1 MVNKDNLNRS
11 NYIRTLL
18 KVATGQE
25 PPDLIIEGGNLVNV
39 HTAEIFK
46 ADIAIKGMRIV
57 AVGDLG
63 RIQRNN
69 GSEIINAEGK
79 YLTPGFIE
87 PHLHLYHAH
96 QNFTQV
102 SKLLLSHGTTT
113 VADSLYGPGQVSI
126 DAFKFFIKEIERT
139 PLKLM
144 WLIPIVT
151 YLQNRQNGLER
162 IFDTLNNK
170 EVFDMLD
177 WPECYGLEEP
187 EATLMVEERPD
198 DMLRLFEGA
207 LKRNLVIPGHAWGLN
222 VQDLNAYIA
231 IGASSDHE
239 GESKEDAI
247 NRARLGMW
255 VQIRHGGGAIATP
268 DMVRAITENKLD
280 SRYFCFC
287 SDLTDQL
294 FLKNKGNIDEA
305 VRVAIMSGVNP
316 ITAIQMGTLNAAD
329 SIGISSE
336 VGSIAPGKFADII
349 FIDDLPTFKISTVI
363 ANGKVVVKDG
373 EFILDLKQPKYPDFL
388 YNTIRL
394 KRQIVP
400 SDFEIK
406 APKGK
411 DKVIVRVIE
420 VKDGTLHMPEGRAI
434 LFVENGK
441 IQNDIKNDVLKI
453 ALVET
458 FKRSGNIGKGFTRG
472 FNLKKGAIAS
482 THNPWFHGIAIVG
495 TNDSDMMIAA
505 NKIAEIGG
513 GEVAVVD
520 GKIMALY
527 ELPISGVCSE
537 KSIQESIQES
547 QKLSNIVKEMGC
559 NLNSVFKTLGFTTA
573 CGNIGDLKI
582 FDSGIIDI
590 KNRKVVDIIVNDD

>member
-1 MVNKDNLNRS
+1 MHNKYNLNRS
-11 NYIRTLL
+11 KYIRDLL
-18 KVATGQE
+18 KTATGQE
-25 PPDLIIEGGNLVNV
+25 VPDLIIRGGNLVNV
-39 HTAEIFK
+39 HTAEIYK
-46 ADIAIKGMRIV
+46 SDIAIKGNRIV
-57 AVGDLG
+57 AINDLG
-63 RIQRNN
+63 RIRINE
-69 GSEIINAEGK
+69 STEIIDAEGK
-79 YLTPGFIE
+79 YLTPGLIE

-126 DAFKFFIKEIERT
+126 DAFKFFIKEIKRT
-139 PLKLM
+139 PLKLI

-151 YLQNRQNGLER
+151 YIQNRQNGLER
-162 IFDTLNNK
+162 VFDTVNTK

-207 LKRNLVIPGHAWGLN
+207 IKRNLVIPGHAWGLN

-280 SRYFCFC
+280 PRCFCFC

-294 FLKNKGNIDEA
+294 FLKNRGNIDEA
-305 VRVAIMSGVNP
+305 VRVAIKSGINP
-316 ITAIQMGTLNAAD
+316 ITAIQMATLNGAN
-329 SIGISSE
+329 SIGISRE

-349 FIDDLPTFKISTVI
+349 IVDNLPAFKISAVI

-373 EFILDLKQPKYPDFL
+373 EFMLDLKQPKYPDFL
-388 YNTIRL
+388 YNTIHL

-400 SDFEIK
+400 SDFEIN
-406 APKGK
+406 APEGK
-411 DKVIVRVIE
+411 NKVVVRVIE
-420 VKDGTLHMPEGRAI
+420 VKDRTLHMPEGRAI
-434 LFVENGK
+434 LPVKNRK
-441 IQNDIKNDVLKI
+441 IQNDIENDVLKI

-472 FNLKKGAIAS
+472 FDLKKGAIAS

-495 TNDSDMMIAA
+495 TNDSDMTIAA

-513 GEVAVVD
+513 GEISVVD
-520 GKIMALY
+520 GKVKACY

-547 QKLSNIVKEMGC
+547 QKLSDIVKEMGC
-559 NLNSVFKTLGFTTA
+559 KLSSVFKTLGFSTA

-582 FDSGIIDI
+582 FDNGIIDI
-590 KNRKVVDIIVNDD
+590 KNRKIVDVIVEHD